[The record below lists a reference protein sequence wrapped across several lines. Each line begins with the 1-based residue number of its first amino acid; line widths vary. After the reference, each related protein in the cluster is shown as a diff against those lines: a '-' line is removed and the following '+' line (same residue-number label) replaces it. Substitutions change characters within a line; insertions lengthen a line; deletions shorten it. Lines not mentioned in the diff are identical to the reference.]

1 MSNQD
6 KERSG
11 TVPGAEG
18 RRPIIEMQGIR
29 KSYYVGQPGELEIL
43 HGIDL
48 TVYAGEF
55 VAIVGE
61 SGSGK
66 STLMNMIGALDRPTA
81 GSYFLDGINVETAR
95 DQELSA
101 IRNKKIG
108 FVFQT
113 FNLIGRQS
121 ALKNVE
127 LPMLYAKTP
136 VHARTARA
144 RELLGMVGMEDRM
157 KHQPSE
163 LSGGQKQRVA
173 IARAMANDPAL
184 ILADEPTGALDS
196 ATSRTVMDIFHQ
208 LHEKEGK
215 TIVLITHN
223 PALADECE
231 RVLTLPAAQDTSD
244 TVSATLLGINDEYLQ
259 AEQVELLYGRG
270 IANTSDADRK
280 VCVVADRFVEQALG
294 TSPRNVIGQT
304 VQITVNKVPYTFY
317 IQGVYAYEEEDTVSV
332 TSSSSDDVVTNFYM
346 PLETARKLAGS
357 TGKGYQQFTVVTA
370 ADTDTA
376 SFLTT
381 TQQFFE
387 TYYTQNDSWTVE
399 CSSLDSLVSTI
410 TGILDTVSLAIS
422 AIAAI
427 SLLVGGIGVM
437 NIMLVSIT
445 ERTREI
451 GTRKALGAPQ
461 GAIRLQFI
469 VEAVVICMVGGL
481 LGIAVGT
488 GLGALACQMLGYAAK
503 ADFATIGIAVG
514 FSMVIGVFF
523 GYYPAN
529 KAAKLDPIEAL
540 RYE

>member
-1 MSNQD
+1 MWDNISLALQSLRANKMRALLTMLGIIIGIGSVIAIKTVGNSLTGSITDSMS
-6 KERSG
+6 G
-11 TVPGAEG
+11 F
-18 RRPIIEMQGIR
+18 GIR
-29 KSYYVGQPGELEIL
+29 NISVS
-43 HGIDL
+43 L
-48 TVYAGEF
+48 TQKESESSSKTST
-55 VAIVGE
+55 E
-61 SGSGK
+61 SGAPRVRMFKNATPSGK
-66 STLMNMIGALDRPTA
+66 DLMTDEMIEEYRA
-81 GSYFLDGINVETAR
+81 
-95 DQELSA
+95 
-101 IRNKKIG
+101 
-108 FVFQT
+108 T
-113 FNLIGRQS
+113 FPDDV
-121 ALKNVE
+121 AYVE
-127 LPMLYAKTP
+127 LTSQ
-136 VHARTARA
+136 
-144 RELLGMVGMEDRM
+144 LG
-157 KHQPSE
+157 
-163 LSGGQKQRVA
+163 
-173 IARAMANDPAL
+173 
-184 ILADEPTGALDS
+184 TG
-196 ATSRTVMDIFHQ
+196 
-208 LHEKEGK
+208 
-215 TIVLITHN
+215 
-223 PALADECE
+223 
-231 RVLTLPAAQDTSD
+231 TLPAAEDSSD

-332 TSSSSDDVVTNFYM
+332 TSSFSDDVITNFYM